1 MSNSNERIVEP
12 TPRHLWIIGGIAVLW
27 NAGGATDYVMTQTA
41 NESWMS
47 AFTPEKLAFFYSI
60 PSWALAAW
68 AIAVWGGVLGS
79 ILLLFRRSMAVNVFL
94 VSLLALVASI
104 FHSYV
109 LSNGMEVM
117 GDAAD
122 LGFTATI
129 FVISLGLYFYAREL
143 EQRKIL
149 V

>member
-12 TPRHLWIIGGIAVLW
+12 TPRHLWIIGGIALLW
-27 NAGGATDYVMTQTA
+27 NAGGAMDYVMTQTA
-41 NESWMS
+41 NESYVS

-60 PSWALAAW
+60 PTWAVAAW

-79 ILLLFRRSMAVNVFL
+79 ILLFRRSVAVNVFL
-94 VSLLALVASI
+94 VSLLALLASV

-117 GDAAD
+117 GEAAD
-122 LGFTATI
+122 LGFTTAI
-129 FVISLGLYFYAREL
+129 FLISLGLYFYAREL
-143 EQRKIL
+143 ERRKIL